1 MSALEQKTAIHTLV
15 QITDS
20 HLFADPADSL
30 LGLLTSESLKAV
42 VELVVQEQPQV
53 DLVLATG
60 DISQDGSVAS
70 YHNFVELV
78 SPVAAPMRWLPG
90 NHDATE
96 VQQKAAAGQDWSQP
110 VLDLPG
116 WRIIMLD
123 TSVSGAVHGYL
134 EADQLELLEQA
145 LASAKEAH
153 VMVCL
158 HHHPVSVNS
167 DWLDQI
173 GLHNKDDFF
182 AVLDR
187 HSSVRCVLWGH
198 IHQEV
203 DRLRNGVRLLASP
216 STCIQ
221 FAPDS
226 RDFALDTRLPGY
238 RWLRLHPDGK
248 IETAVS
254 RLQELDY
261 EIDRSGSGY

>member
-1 MSALEQKTAIHTLV
+1 MSALEQKTAIYNLV

-20 HLFADPADSL
+20 HLFADPADCL
-30 LGLLTSESLKAV
+30 LGLPTSESLKAV
-42 VELVVQEQPQV
+42 VELVKREQPEV
-53 DLVLATG
+53 DLILATG
-60 DISQDGSVAS
+60 DISQDGSTAS
-70 YHNFVELV
+70 YRNFAELV
-78 SPVAAPMRWLPG
+78 APVAAPMRWLPG
-90 NHDATE
+90 NHDEAE
-96 VQQKAAAGQDWSQP
+96 VLREAAAGQNWSQP

-145 LASAKEAH
+145 LASAAGAH
-153 VMVCL
+153 VVVCL
-158 HHHPVSVNS
+158 HHHPVSVGS
-167 DWLDQI
+167 DWLDGI
-173 GLHNKDDFF
+173 GLRNGDDFF

-187 HSSVRCVLWGH
+187 YPAVRCVLWGH

-226 RDFALDTRLPGY
+226 KSFTLDTRLPGY
-238 RWLRLHPDGK
+238 RWLRLHPDGR
-248 IETAVS
+248 IETGVS
-254 RLQELDY
+254 RLQQLDHD
-261 EIDRSGSGY
+261 IDSSGSGY